1 MAKID
6 WEVARQMAGN
16 NFKDYAPSGV
26 YTVKVEGIVIHEVGT
41 NGSVA
46 QDFKFAETDQ
56 YQFPKAT
63 HWLSFKN
70 DNWRVWHNKC
80 LMELLGASEDAAKK
94 AVETAEDK
102 SSKEDK
108 IKAYTAIYERL
119 LAKKPEVEIEV
130 WQDGKYGRA
139 DFTNTAVRMSRP
151 EQQPQQTEVADLGG
165 AQEVSLDIDL
175 PF

>member
-6 WEVARQMAGN
+6 WEVARQMAGK

-26 YTVKVEGIVIHEVGT
+26 YKVKVESVEIHEVGT

-46 QDFKFAETDQ
+46 QDFKFEESEQ
-56 YQFPKAT
+56 YKFPKAT

-80 LMELLGASEDAAKK
+80 LMEVLGATEDAAKK

-102 SSKEDK
+102 ASKEDK
-108 IKAYTAIYERL
+108 MKAYSAIYERL

-130 WQDGKYGRA
+130 WQEGKYGRS
-139 DFTNTAVRMSRP
+139 DFTKNEVRMSRP
-151 EQQPQQTEVADLGG
+151 SDADVDAAADAMSG
-165 AQEVSLDIDL
+165 AEEISLDL